1 MSIPTPQPEA
11 NANAIAFFDLDRTLL
26 PVNSAWLW
34 MRYEL
39 ERGYITWRQVA
50 YASGWLTAYHL
61 GVASLDK
68 PLREAVATYAGS
80 SADALR
86 ERTRDFYERDLAG
99 RYRPGGLRALVEHRA
114 AGDEVVLLTTSSTY
128 LSALV
133 AEELGLDGYLCNA
146 FEEDDQ
152 GRLTGVAVE
161 PLCYGQGKVAA
172 GARYAAQRGR
182 GLVDCTFYSDS
193 LSDLPM
199 LDAVGHPVVVAPDLR
214 LQRLAQRRGWPQV
227 VW

>member
-1 MSIPTPQPEA
+1 MSKPNPKSKS
-11 NANAIAFFDLDRTLL
+11 NSRSIAFFDLDRTLL

-39 ERGYITWRQVA
+39 KRGYLTWRQVA

-61 GVASLDK
+61 GMASLDK
-68 PLREAVATYAGS
+68 PLREAVATYTGVPAEE
-80 SADALR
+80 LR

-99 RYRPGGLRALVEHRA
+99 GFRPGGLRAVEEHRA

-133 AEELGLDGYLCNA
+133 SEELGLDGYLCNA
-146 FEEDDQ
+146 FEEDAS
-152 GRLTGVAVE
+152 GRLTGVAAE

-172 GARYAAQRGR
+172 GADYAAQRGT

-199 LDAVGHPVVVAPDLR
+199 LDAVGHPVVVAPDPR